1 MSALDRLENNHSSD
15 LNQYCGALV
24 DMLAEN
30 VPDVRSYINVINNV
44 EDREREAPAYET
56 LLNVIELL
64 ISILP
69 SHSKTLQMV
78 KNLQQQVIQSKREL
92 KSINKSY
99 MQLQA

>member
-1 MSALDRLENNHSSD
+1 
-15 LNQYCGALV
+15 
-24 DMLAEN
+24 MLAEN
-30 VPDVRSYINVINNV
+30 VPDVRSYINVIKNV